1 MLRDEIEDEIEI
13 EIQLEKCLKIK
24 KTTIKRMST
33 KFNLKIK

>member
-1 MLRDEIEDEIEI
+1 MLRDEIED